1 MLIFYYITILASIL
15 GFGVFV
21 NEKLIKYKT
30 NNLGSIGLIGIF
42 SLLLISYLASQ
53 FVAHSKSFNLTV
65 IILGILFFTYFLLK
79 KKIVIEDIKIII
91 FLFLITI
98 IFILLYKNHD
108 DFHYYHFPYTYILT
122 EYSQPIGIGIL
133 NIGFNTHSSIFYLAS
148 LFHLPGSNYNLFH
161 LPAAIFMFFT
171 NIFFLS
177 TIYKNSFVKKNLYI
191 LFFVTSCFI
200 FINIFFYRLAEHG
213 TDRSAMILILIFFVQ
228 ILIILNRKFEKDDI
242 NQFKFLIIL
251 SSIIISLKAIYILY
265 LVLFLPI
272 LIKILKKK
280 SFFKIFKS
288 YSFYLSSILF
298 FFVILTNFFNSGCL
312 LFPEKMTCIQNV
324 NWGFSIDKIEEYR
337 VHYENWAK
345 AGAGV
350 GYTNDDKISYIKNFT
365 WLPNWIDKY
374 FFNKVS
380 DLIFSLFFLAFILLL
395 VFKKKKNN
403 SNNRIKYKLVLII
416 VFLLSLIWFVNYPT
430 LRYGGYHLFFIII
443 FLPLS
448 FFIQKYLENKKK
460 MIKKIS
466 IMIVITFTIFFGRN
480 IDRLIDEN
488 KKYAYNPLKNNN
500 YRLLDNSFRYQ
511 NIIEKQMKSNPSK
524 IKEVYK
530 GRYLIKN

>member
-1 MLIFYYITILASIL
+1 MLVFYYITILTSIL
-15 GFGVFV
+15 GFGFFV

-53 FVAHSKSFNLTV
+53 FVAHSKSFNLIV
-65 IILGILFFTYFLLK
+65 ISLGILFFTYFLIK
-79 KKIVIEDIKIII
+79 KKIVITDIKILF

-98 IFILLYKNHD
+98 IFILVYKNHD
-108 DFHYYHFPYTYILT
+108 DFHYYHFPYTYLLT
-122 EYSQPIGIGIL
+122 EYSHPIGIGLL

-161 LPAAIFMFFT
+161 LPAAIIMFFS
-171 NIFFLS
+171 NIFFLN
-177 TIYKNSFVKKNLYI
+177 TIYKNSFVKKNLFI
-191 LFFVTSCFI
+191 LFFSTSSFI

-213 TDRSAMILILIFFVQ
+213 TDRSAMILILIFVVQ

-251 SSIIISLKAIYILY
+251 SSLIISLKAIYILY
-265 LVLFLPI
+265 LILFLPI
-272 LIKILKKK
+272 FLKIFKKK
-280 SFFKIFKS
+280 NFFKIFKS

-298 FFVILTNFFNSGCL
+298 LFVISTNFFNSGCL
-312 LFPEKMTCIQNV
+312 LFPEKMTCIQNI

-337 VHYENWAK
+337 IHYENWAK
-345 AGAGV
+345 AGAGA
-350 GYTNDDKISYIKNFT
+350 GYTNHDKINYINNFT

-380 DLIFSLFFLAFILLL
+380 DLIFSLFFLAIILFL
-395 VFKKKKNN
+395 FFKKKNN
-403 SNNRIKYKLVLII
+403 TLNNKIKYKSVLTI
-416 VFLLSLIWFVNYPT
+416 VFLLLLIWFINYPA

-448 FFIQKYLENKKK
+448 IFIQKYLENKKE

-466 IMIVITFTIFFGRN
+466 TMIIITFIIFFGRN

-488 KKYAYNPLKNNN
+488 KKYEYNPLKNLN
-500 YRLLDNSFRYQ
+500 YRLLDNSFRYRDF
-511 NIIEKQMKSNPSK
+511 IEKQKNINPSK

>member
-1 MLIFYYITILASIL
+1 MLIFYYITILTSIL
-15 GFGVFV
+15 GFGFII

-42 SLLLISYLASQ
+42 SILLISYLASQ

-122 EYSQPIGIGIL
+122 EYSQPIGIGLL

-177 TIYKNSFVKKNLYI
+177 TIYKNSFVKKNLFI

-251 SSIIISLKAIYILY
+251 SSLIISLKAIYILY
-265 LVLFLPI
+265 LVLLLPI

-280 SFFKIFKS
+280 SFFNIFKS

-298 FFVILTNFFNSGCL
+298 FFC
-312 LFPEKMTCIQNV
+312 
-324 NWGFSIDKIEEYR
+324 Y
-337 VHYENWAK
+337 
-345 AGAGV
+345 
-350 GYTNDDKISYIKNFT
+350 
-365 WLPNWIDKY
+365 
-374 FFNKVS
+374 FNK
-380 DLIFSLFFLAFILLL
+380 FF
-395 VFKKKKNN
+395 
-403 SNNRIKYKLVLII
+403 
-416 VFLLSLIWFVNYPT
+416 
-430 LRYGGYHLFFIII
+430 
-443 FLPLS
+443 
-448 FFIQKYLENKKK
+448 
-460 MIKKIS
+460 
-466 IMIVITFTIFFGRN
+466 
-480 IDRLIDEN
+480 
-488 KKYAYNPLKNNN
+488 
-500 YRLLDNSFRYQ
+500 
-511 NIIEKQMKSNPSK
+511 
-524 IKEVYK
+524 
-530 GRYLIKN
+530 